1 MGIIGRMIFERFF
14 SGRVAAVIP
23 STAVGRRTFAR
34 TDLARLRRKS

>member
-1 MGIIGRMIFERFF
+1 MGIIGRMIFERF